1 MKIERNKIILNG
13 DYMKINGTVV
23 RVKSVDGRM
32 AICDRLGIRFDGM
45 CIKEDSTIQIPVD
58 MLEDITFN
66 ENDNIFNT
74 IHDVI
79 CDEDG
84 LVQLDGYVEVRIEN
98 ECSFFTFIDGGID
111 GELDQ
116 MIYQTNNVRC
126 LQRFLQCHRQNYEF
140 DFSNCEIK

>member
-13 DYMKINGTVV
+13 DYMKINITPMRVNVV
-23 RVKSVDGRM
+23 ADGMALCSRLDVK
-32 AICDRLGIRFDGM
+32 FDGM
-45 CIKEDSTIQIPVD
+45 CASNPQINVPID

-84 LVQLDGYVEVRIEN
+84 LVQLNGYAEVRIEN
-98 ECSFFTFIDGGID
+98 ECSFFTFIDCGID
-111 GELDQ
+111 GGLDQ